1 MMKHIRPTRR
11 YIRGIQGGAKSEI
24 YLVITHTSRL
34 IRRRSICVSGRRTRS
49 SKTACVARSLCKMAI
64 LDVVNGR
71 LDKFGLNPPET
82 VAVHKNRETDTQFR
96 FYMGPAKHLI

>member
-1 MMKHIRPTRR
+1 
-11 YIRGIQGGAKSEI
+11 
-24 YLVITHTSRL
+24 
-34 IRRRSICVSGRRTRS
+34 
-49 SKTACVARSLCKMAI
+49 MAI

-82 VAVHKNRETDTQFR
+82 VAVHNNRETDTQFR